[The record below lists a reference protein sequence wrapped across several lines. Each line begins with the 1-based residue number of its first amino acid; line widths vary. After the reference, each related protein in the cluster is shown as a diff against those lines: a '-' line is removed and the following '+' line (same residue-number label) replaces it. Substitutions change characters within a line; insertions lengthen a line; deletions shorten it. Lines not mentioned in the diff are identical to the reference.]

1 MSQAKDIMTAAVIS
15 VTPESSL
22 NDAMELIIENR
33 ISGLL
38 VIDDEGRLV
47 GILSEADRLRLL
59 VESATPADDAIVSEY
74 MTRNVITVKPET
86 EFVSIADLLMRS
98 GIRRVP
104 VVDNG
109 DVIGLISRHDL
120 MCAISKE
127 KGAAT
132 AESLSPGC

>member
-15 VTPESSL
+15 VSPDSSL
-22 NDAMELIIENR
+22 NDAMEMIIVNR

-38 VIDDEGRLV
+38 VIDEAGHLV
-47 GILSEADRLRLL
+47 GILSEADRIKLL
-59 VESATPADDAIVSEY
+59 VASETPDDDASVAEY
-74 MTRNVITVKPET
+74 MTRNVISVTPDTDLAE
-86 EFVSIADLLMRS
+86 IAELLMRS

-109 DVIGLISRHDL
+109 DVVGLISRHDL

-127 KGAAT
+127 KKDPTQLFAAT
-132 AESLSPGC
+132 E